1 MIYYSD
7 MDIELS
13 KITSGDIKK
22 DVNIDAIIN
31 SLKNILLTMKGSRR
45 MLPEFGSNLQRLVFE
60 PIDEITAREIGE
72 EIIDSVRRW
81 DNRII
86 FTDIL
91 VKPIYDKNEFYIGL
105 TFKLQNNRE
114 ENKIDFILKR
124 K

>member
-7 MDIELS
+7 IDIELS

>member
-7 MDIELS
+7 IDIELT

-81 DNRII
+81 DDRII

-91 VKPIYDKNEFYIGL
+91 VKPIYDKNEFYISL

-114 ENKIDFILKR
+114 ENKLDFILKR

>member
-7 MDIELS
+7 IDIELT

-91 VKPIYDKNEFYIGL
+91 VKPIYDKNEFYISL

-114 ENKIDFILKR
+114 ENKLDFILKR